1 MTGKKKN
8 MDGGIWGLV
17 PYQPKYNPE
26 TVENKNVN
34 ELYTKLTRT
43 EKNLI
48 TKNSSLFNR
57 IKAEK
62 NIFFDKQR
70 AEQRFIHFLEI
81 LNYKLDL
88 PNIDKKIFEKLYNY
102 FAAINNKYK
111 DTMIKEISK
120 NKGSHFEGLY
130 TEVSKKLDDKKKK
143 FNIQDQNIQKNIN
156 YRNKG

>member
-8 MDGGIWGLV
+8 MDGGIYGLV
-17 PYQPKYNPE
+17 PYQPKYNRE
-26 TVENKNVN
+26 TVENTTVN
-34 ELYTKLTRT
+34 ELYKKLTRT

-81 LNYKLDL
+81 LNYKLDQ
-88 PNIDKKIFEKLYNY
+88 PNIDKKIFEKLYKY
-102 FAAINNKYK
+102 FEDIFNKYK
-111 DTMIKEISK
+111 YTIIREILE
-120 NKGSHFEGLY
+120 NKGSHFEYLF
-130 TEVSKKLDDKKKK
+130 TEVSKKL
-143 FNIQDQNIQKNIN
+143 KNKYQEFIN
-156 YRNKG
+156 SRPNYSNKG

>member
-8 MDGGIWGLV
+8 MNGGIWGLV
-17 PYQPKYNPE
+17 PYQPKYNPK
-26 TVENKNVN
+26 TVQNTTVN

-81 LNYKLDL
+81 LNYKLDQ
-88 PNIDKKIFEKLYNY
+88 PNIDKNIFIKLYNY
-102 FAAINNKYK
+102 FVAIYNKYK
-111 DTMIKEISK
+111 DTIIKEILK
-120 NKGSHFEGLY
+120 NEGSHFEELF
-130 TEVSKKLDDKKKK
+130 TDVSKKLENKKKE
-143 FNIQDQNIQKNIN
+143 FNNS
-156 YRNKG
+156 NKS